1 MLKMIPPTRNSPF
14 LESPPANSSFQKII
28 NFASSSPDEE
38 RWSTGII
45 IITLAYAPPLPK
57 HFRDCEVHSGPPPPK
72 HGHIP
77 TMEEQGAGMD
87 GEELNMMNSVM
98 NKLFQMEYVSDNT
111 CREIELENEVDDA
124 IKTIDN
130 SQLKRE

>member
-1 MLKMIPPTRNSPF
+1 
-14 LESPPANSSFQKII
+14 
-28 NFASSSPDEE
+28 
-38 RWSTGII
+38 
-45 IITLAYAPPLPK
+45 
-57 HFRDCEVHSGPPPPK
+57 
-72 HGHIP
+72 
-77 TMEEQGAGMD
+77 MEEQGAGMD

-130 SQLKRE
+130 SQLKREWRWYWWRWR